1 MRLQVLSPRACETG
15 CAGGGDRSR
24 SLPGLPRRRPIAD
37 WRVICDHPTL
47 ACVCN
52 EQTATRTLH
61 HALNVAAGLLL
72 DGLAYGMILFIISVG
87 LSVTMGLMGFVNLA
101 HGAFAMAGGYAT
113 VSLMSAFGVPFLGA
127 LACAF
132 VIVGAASVAFERLL
146 FARLYRASEL
156 DQVLFTIGLVFMAIA
171 AFNFFYGPAPRPFH
185 VPAYLSGTV
194 SLGFRTAPAYRVFMI
209 LVGAA
214 LVAALWFGFERT
226 SLGARIRA
234 AVDNR
239 HMAQSV
245 GIHVDRLFTLTFAL
259 GSGLAALGGGL
270 AVNIVGLT
278 PTFAIQY
285 LVFFL
290 IVVAVGGLGSIRGAV
305 VAALLLGFID
315 NAGKYFFPAGG
326 AFFIYAATIALLL
339 LKPAGLYGR
348 E

>member
-1 MRLQVLSPRACETG
+1 VG
-15 CAGGGDRSR
+15 H
-24 SLPGLPRRRPIAD
+24 
-37 WRVICDHPTL
+37 V
-47 ACVCN
+47 
-52 EQTATRTLH
+52 
-61 HALNVAAGLLL
+61 LNVAVGLLL

-101 HGAFAMAGGYAT
+101 HGAFAMAGGYVT
-113 VSLMSAFGVPFLGA
+113 VTLMSTFGVPFLLA

-132 VIVGAASVAFERLL
+132 VLVGAASVVFERLL
-146 FARLYRASEL
+146 YARLYRASEL
-156 DQVLFTIGLVFMAIA
+156 EQVLFSIGLVFMAIA
-171 AFNFFYGPAPRPFH
+171 AFTYVYGPAPRPIR
-185 VPAYLSGTV
+185 VPAFLSGSV
-194 SLGFRTAPAYRVFMI
+194 DLGFRTLPAYRVFMVA
-209 LVGAA
+209 VGAA

-226 SLGARIRA
+226 SLGAKVRA

-245 GIHVDRLFTLTFAL
+245 GINVDRLFTMTFAL

-270 AVNIVGLT
+270 AVNLLGLT

-305 VAALLLGFID
+305 AAALVLGITD
-315 NAGKYFFPAGG
+315 NAGKYLFPAGG